1 MPDAIRNSNEVPLP
15 IHDRNKHNYWF
26 LASFSFVSTV
36 ILLLPIS
43 RELHNTFY
51 SANVFALIGFTII
64 MFLYPSRLYN
74 LYGETIRHIIDQ
86 LGLSRMIQLNM
97 YSFNAGSWIIHVIP
111 VWAFRNSY
119 SLGELTIWL
128 LAYFVLAGPFLERIY
143 NLTFLEIAGVA
154 LATSGVFVVTTS
166 KHLSAFKI

>member
-1 MPDAIRNSNEVPLP
+1 MPDAIRNSNDVPLP
-15 IHDRNKHNYWF
+15 TNDRNERNYWF
-26 LASFSFVSTV
+26 LASFSFASTV
-36 ILLLPIS
+36 IQLLPIS

-74 LYGETIRHIIDQ
+74 FYGETIRHIIDQ

-97 YSFNAGSWIIHVIP
+97 HSFYAISWIIHVIP

-119 SLGELTIWL
+119 SLGKLTIWL

-154 LATSGVFVVTTS
+154 LATSVVFVVTTS
-166 KHLSAFKI
+166 KNLSAFKI